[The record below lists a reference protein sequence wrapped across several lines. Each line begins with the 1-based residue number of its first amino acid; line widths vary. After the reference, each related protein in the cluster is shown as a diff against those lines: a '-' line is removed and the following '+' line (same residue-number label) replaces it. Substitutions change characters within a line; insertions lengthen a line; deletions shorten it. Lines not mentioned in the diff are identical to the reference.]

1 VTDKAMVVPTSPP
14 SVILG
19 SRFSSVD
26 RGAELAFALGRCLKL
41 SQMGLALVDTTTPDE
56 LDKLVAGIVR
66 QFAPDFLAFNLDDA
80 ALSAEQHR
88 LRRLV
93 PGSLSDV
100 LRPHALALTGVLLE
114 PGMLHASLRLT
125 GLRAGLVASGNAAAS
140 LAAALRHGGYST
152 SQAAASDP
160 DIIGMLR
167 FAVSEEHVEI
177 QSMLAAR

>member
-1 VTDKAMVVPTSPP
+1 
-14 SVILG
+14 
-19 SRFSSVD
+19 
-26 RGAELAFALGRCLKL
+26 
-41 SQMGLALVDTTTPDE
+41 MGLALVDTTTPDE